1 MDKVVIVQALRT
13 PIGAFGGAFKDVNA
27 VTLATTVI
35 KKMLDNTQLPPH
47 HIDEVI
53 IGNILHAGL
62 GQNIARQIA
71 IHSGI
76 PNEKTAFTVDMVC
89 GSGLKA
95 IQLAAQSI
103 LLGDAKIIIAGGVE
117 NMSQAP
123 YVCQSNR
130 FGSRLGNSELID
142 TLVHDGLTD
151 AFSKTHMG
159 ITAENVAKKYQIS
172 REEQDQFAFNS
183 QQKAA
188 EALKNNRFKEEIVP
202 VTVTQRKGDPLIVSQ
217 DEYPKPNSSLEK
229 LKKLRPAF
237 MSSEG
242 TVTAGNASGIN
253 DGAAMVMLMTEKHA
267 KQLGLEILAS
277 ITSYASA
284 GVDPDI
290 MGTGPIPA
298 TQKALEKAN
307 LKISDIGLIESNE
320 AFAAQSLAVMMSLE
334 CQADKVNVNGGA
346 IALGHPIGAS
356 GARILV
362 TLLHEM
368 KKQDVTN
375 GLATLCIGGGQG
387 TSLIVT
393 QEK

>member
-1 MDKVVIVQALRT
+1 MPLVKPIWGLQLKTLQKNTKLVEKNKISLHSIV
-13 PIGAFGGAFKDVNA
+13 N
-27 VTLATTVI
+27 
-35 KKMLDNTQLPPH
+35 KK
-47 HIDEVI
+47 
-53 IGNILHAGL
+53 
-62 GQNIARQIA
+62 
-71 IHSGI
+71 
-76 PNEKTAFTVDMVC
+76 
-89 GSGLKA
+89 
-95 IQLAAQSI
+95 
-103 LLGDAKIIIAGGVE
+103 
-117 NMSQAP
+117 
-123 YVCQSNR
+123 
-130 FGSRLGNSELID
+130 
-142 TLVHDGLTD
+142 LT
-151 AFSKTHMG
+151 
-159 ITAENVAKKYQIS
+159 
-172 REEQDQFAFNS
+172 
-183 QQKAA
+183 

>member
-53 IGNILHAGL
+53 IGNVLHAGL

-307 LKISDIGLIESNE
+307 LKISDIDLN
-320 AFAAQSLAVMMSLE
+320 
-334 CQADKVNVNGGA
+334 
-346 IALGHPIGAS
+346 
-356 GARILV
+356 
-362 TLLHEM
+362 
-368 KKQDVTN
+368 
-375 GLATLCIGGGQG
+375 
-387 TSLIVT
+387 
-393 QEK
+393 